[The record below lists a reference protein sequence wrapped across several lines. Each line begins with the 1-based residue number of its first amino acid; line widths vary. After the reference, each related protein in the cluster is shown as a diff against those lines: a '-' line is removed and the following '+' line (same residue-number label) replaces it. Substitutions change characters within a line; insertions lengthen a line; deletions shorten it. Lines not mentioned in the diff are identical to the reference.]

1 MEEYVQNEFW
11 DMIYNEYGVQ
21 DEFDVLAEKVENII
35 YPTYGIIIFIT
46 REFYDK
52 GNDGYL

>member
-21 DEFDVLAEKVENII
+21 DEFDVLSEKVENII
-35 YPTYGIIIFIT
+35 YPTDGIIIFIT
-46 REFYDK
+46 REFYEK

>member
-21 DEFDVLAEKVENII
+21 DEFDVLSEKVENII
-35 YPTYGIIIFIT
+35 YPAEGIIIFIT
-46 REFYDK
+46 KEFYDR